1 MNIKGKYPE
10 TTPLYAAF
18 LSVGAVAA
26 IVVFIIVLNLNP
38 SDAPA
43 VRPSQTTTT
52 TAVSTTAEPQ
62 GYVPEAELGEE
73 MKDAA
78 TELIFANYK
87 VLSLYY
93 TKGLDHKEE
102 PYGNAPEDGYF
113 TVKSDE
119 YTSLS
124 QLEELVDKTFVLEQA
139 EATKTNSLSYGP
151 IYKERAGGELGII
164 ENFTP
169 MSYNISWDNPDFKIS
184 PVSDTECVISIKLHD
199 RDTGEEAVRTG
210 EMVKTADGWRL
221 KTILF

>member
-1 MNIKGKYPE
+1 MSIKGKYPE

-26 IVVFIIVLNLNP
+26 IAVFIIVLNLNP
-38 SDAPA
+38 AKEAAP
-43 VRPSQTTTT
+43 RPSQTTTT
-52 TAVSTTAEPQ
+52 VASTTTEPQ
-62 GYVPEAELGEE
+62 GYVPEEELGEE

-93 TKGLDHKEE
+93 TKGLDHKDE

-119 YTSLS
+119 YTSLG
-124 QLEELVDKTFVLEQA
+124 QLEELVDKTFVPEQA
-139 EATKTNSLSYGP
+139 EATKTNSLGYGAV
-151 IYKERAGGELGII
+151 YKERNGGELGII

-184 PVSDTECVISIKLHD
+184 PVSDTECIISITLHD
-199 RDTGEEAVRTG
+199 RDTGDEVVRTG
-210 EMVKTADGWRL
+210 EMVKTSDGWRL